1 MNTKFKLVAIII
13 FLGGFALNAQN
24 GLGVEVGAFL
34 TSVGGDYFSKIG
46 PVKSGKDKNDI
57 YRYYV
62 DNLTEAEANDFVNKA
77 RAAGFNPRIINY
89 TQRKLDC
96 AVLCGG
102 PVKAST
108 IKSIFF
114 DFDRS
119 YLRPASR
126 SELSKLVQV
135 LTVNPAYS
143 ARLLAHTDAKGSNE
157 YNDAL
162 SQRRA
167 DAAKNYLL
175 KNGISVDRIIARTY
189 GENDPIAKNQIGS
202 RDTEEG
208 RQLNRRVEL
217 RVYNGDNWLNDA
229 VDPILV
235 PEHLKN

>member
-1 MNTKFKLVAIII
+1 MNTKFQIAAL
-13 FLGGFALNAQN
+13 FLLFTGFSLNAQN

-34 TSVGGDYFSKIG
+34 TPVGSGYFSKVG
-46 PVKSGKDKNDI
+46 PVKSGKDNNDI

-62 DNLTEAEANDFVNKA
+62 DNMTEEEANNFVTKA
-77 RAAGFNPRIINY
+77 RNAGFNPRIINY

-96 AVLCGG
+96 AALCGG
-102 PVKAST
+102 PVKASS

-119 YLRPASR
+119 NLRPASR
-126 SELSKLVQV
+126 NELNKLVQV
-135 LTVNPAYS
+135 LTVNPNYTV
-143 ARLLAHTDAKGSNE
+143 RLLAHTDAKGSNE

-162 SQRRA
+162 SLRRA

-175 KNGISVDRIIARTY
+175 KNGISADRIMARTF
-189 GENDPIAKNQIGS
+189 GENDPIAKNEIGT

-229 VDPILV
+229 VDPIKV
-235 PEHLKN
+235 PTHLQN